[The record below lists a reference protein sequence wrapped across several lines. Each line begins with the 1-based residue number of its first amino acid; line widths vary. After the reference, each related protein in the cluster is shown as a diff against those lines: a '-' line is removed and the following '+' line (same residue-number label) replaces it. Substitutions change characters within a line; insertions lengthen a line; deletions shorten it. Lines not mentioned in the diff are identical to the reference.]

1 MNISFPA
8 AKGYSP
14 DRASGVNVLLGPT
27 NTGKTH
33 YAIERMLSYPSGM
46 IGLPLR
52 LLARE
57 VYNRAVQKA
66 GTAAVALI
74 TGEEKIKPESPRYW
88 ISTVEAMPRDLDL
101 AFVAVDEIQL
111 GADLDRGHIFTDRL
125 LHLRGREETLLIG
138 AATMHRAVRELL
150 PGARIFSRPRLS
162 RLSFAGD
169 RKMTR
174 LPRRSAIVAFSVE
187 DVYAIAEWIRRQC
200 GGAAVVLG
208 ALSPRTRNAQVDMY
222 QNGDVDYIVA
232 TDAIGMGLNL
242 DVDHI
247 AFAAARKF
255 DGWQHRRLTPA
266 EFGQIAGRAGRYLRD
281 GTFGT
286 TGRCVPFDAELV
298 EALEE
303 HRFDAVRML
312 QWRNTDV
319 DFSSIAGLAASLD
332 SLPQE
337 QGLVRAPLAEDQMV
351 LDIAS
356 RDEKVVRAAKSRAD
370 IARLWECC
378 QIPDYHKLSP
388 AAHAELVLSVFGFV
402 VRAGQIP
409 EHWFARHVAAQDRVE
424 GDLDTL
430 SARLAEIRTWT
441 FIANRSGWLRDPA
454 HWQNATRRVE
464 DKLSDALHERLA
476 QRFVDRRTSV
486 LMRRLRENAMLEA
499 EVTATGDV
507 LVEGQHVGQLNGF
520 RFTADPEAAGEA
532 AKALNAA
539 AQKALASEIEG
550 RAGRVSEAVDEAF
563 LLANDGLI
571 RWLGEPVGKVCAG
584 AHVLEP
590 RVAIL
595 ADEQLTGQALAM
607 VQRRLDAWL
616 AQHVVKLLGPL
627 ADLEKG
633 EGLDGIARGI
643 AFQAAESLGVLDR
656 PRVAD
661 AVKSLTQEARAALR
675 KFGVRF
681 GAYHLYLPNLIKPAP
696 RALAAQLYALK
707 HDGGNAIKGLDDVLH
722 LAASGRTSLAA
733 GKDVPRNLYRA
744 AGFQVCED
752 RAIRVDILER
762 LADLIR
768 PAVSY
773 RPGVSP
779 GAPPPGAADGDGFI
793 VTVAMTSLAGCS
805 GDSFA
810 SILRALGYV
819 REYRKGPAITV
830 ALVAAAVPLTP
841 RPAGLE
847 PTPEYGLDA
856 GPDTRAKEL
865 PAEPRAC
872 LGQSVETA
880 GVAVPRLDAIAD
892 AVASESAGPAA
903 LKDARQA
910 GASVVQT
917 SETSA
922 AEGSGPKISQE
933 PLPVEESLIEIWR
946 PLRHHHHSRRS
957 EARLHKR
964 HIERRESAPAAAGD
978 TATPETITQ
987 LAIPRDG
994 VPAESPGGEMA
1005 GKAALAEVQ
1014 TGSRRNAFQDRRKDG
1029 GKLGGGEQ
1037 RPHFGGHQGRKQG
1050 RAQNRSGTSERSEG
1064 RFGAREKR
1072 PSERPPD
1079 PDSPFAKL
1087 LVLKARLEEKNNQD
1101 S

>member
-8 AKGYSP
+8 TKVCP
-14 DRASGVNVLLGPT
+14 LDRARGVTVLLGPT

-33 YAIERMLSYPSGM
+33 YAIERMLSHSSGM

-57 VYNRAVQKA
+57 VYNRAVEKV

-88 ISTVEAMPRDLDL
+88 VSTVEAMPRGLDL

-111 GADLDRGHIFTDRL
+111 GADLDRGHVFTDRL
-125 LHLRGREETLLIG
+125 LHWRGRDETLLIG
-138 AATMHRAVRELL
+138 SATMHAAVRGLL

-169 RKMTR
+169 KKMTR

-187 DVYAIAEWIRRQC
+187 DVYAIAEWIRRQR

-266 EFGQIAGRAGRYLRD
+266 EFGQIAGRAGRHLRD

-286 TGRCVPFDAELV
+286 TGRCAPFDAGLV

-303 HRFDAVRML
+303 HRFDPVQML
-312 QWRNTDV
+312 QWRNTDL
-319 DFSSIAGLAASLD
+319 DFSSLAGLAASLD
-332 SLPQE
+332 ILPKG
-337 QGLVRAPLAEDQMV
+337 QGLIRAPLAEDQMV
-351 LDIAS
+351 LDVAC
-356 RDEKVVRAAKSRAD
+356 RDEQVVRAAKTRAD

-378 QIPDYHKLSP
+378 QIPDYRKLSP
-388 AAHAELVLSVFGFV
+388 AAHAELVLSVFGYV

-409 EHWFARHVAAQDRVE
+409 DDWFARHVAAQDRVD

-454 HWQNATRRVE
+454 HWQNAARRVE
-464 DKLSDALHERLA
+464 DRLSDALHERLA

-499 EVTATGDV
+499 EVTPKGDV
-507 LVEGQHVGQLNGF
+507 LVEGQHVGQLSGF
-520 RFTADPEAAGEA
+520 RFTADPAAAGEA

-550 RAGRVSEAVDEAF
+550 RAVRVSEAVDEAF
-563 LLANDGLI
+563 ILAYDGII
-571 RWLGEPVGKVCAG
+571 RWLGEPIGQICAG

-590 RVAIL
+590 RVSIL

-607 VQRRLDAWL
+607 VQRRLEVWL
-616 AQHVVKLLGPL
+616 AQHVAKLLGPL

-643 AFQAAESLGVLDR
+643 AFQTAESLGVLDR
-656 PRVAD
+656 ARVAD
-661 AVKSLTQEARAALR
+661 EVKSLSQDARAALR

-707 HDGGNAIKGLDDVLH
+707 HFSGDAVKGLDDVLH

-733 GKDVPRNLYRA
+733 GKDVQRNLYRA
-744 AGFQVCED
+744 AGFRVCED
-752 RAIRVDILER
+752 RAVRVDILER

-779 GAPPPGAADGDGFI
+779 GDPPPGAADGDGFV

-819 REYRKGPAITV
+819 SEHRKGPAITV
-830 ALVAAAVPLTP
+830 PLLAVAQPLAP
-841 RPAGLE
+841 HAAGLE
-847 PTPEYGLDA
+847 PTPECSVEA
-856 GPDTRAKEL
+856 GPNGHVTEQA
-865 PAEPRAC
+865 AEP
-872 LGQSVETA
+872 A
-880 GVAVPRLDAIAD
+880 GD
-892 AVASESAGPAA
+892 AVTRPAANPDAATSGLAGPAVLSGA
-903 LKDARQA
+903 SPA
-910 GASVVQT
+910 GASGAET
-917 SETSA
+917 SESGA
-922 AEGSGPKISQE
+922 AETGEAKCSPE
-933 PLPVEESLIEIWR
+933 PLTVEESLIEIWR
-946 PLRHHHHSRRS
+946 PHRPHHHARRL
-957 EARLHKR
+957 ETRTHKR
-964 HIERRESAPAAAGD
+964 HFERREGTPVACATATLETAVPMAVPNGTAAAE
-978 TATPETITQ
+978 P
-987 LAIPRDG
+987 
-994 VPAESPGGEMA
+994 PAGEGA
-1005 GKAALAEVQ
+1005 GKEALAEVRLQ
-1014 TGSRRNAFQDRRKDG
+1014 RNAIQDRRKEG
-1029 GKLGGGEQ
+1029 GERGGGEQ
-1037 RPHFGGHQGRKQG
+1037 RPRFGGQRGRKPAGEQHRG
-1050 RAQNRSGTSERSEG
+1050 GAGELRERGLS
-1064 RFGAREKR
+1064 AREKKLT
-1072 PSERPPD
+1072 ERPPD

-1087 LVLKARLEEKNNQD
+1087 LPLKARLEEKNNQD
-1101 S
+1101 R

>member
-8 AKGYSP
+8 AKSFSR
-14 DRASGVNVLLGPT
+14 DSSRGVTVLLGPT

-33 YAIERMLSYPSGM
+33 YAIERMLSYSSGM

-57 VYNRAVQKA
+57 VYNRAVEKA

-74 TGEEKIKPESPRYW
+74 TGEEKIKPDSPRYW
-88 ISTVEAMPRDLDL
+88 VSTVEAMPRDLDL

-111 GADLDRGHIFTDRL
+111 GADLDRGHVFTDRL
-125 LHLRGREETLLIG
+125 LHRRGREETLLIG
-138 AATMHRAVRELL
+138 AATMHRAVRDLL
-150 PGARIFSRPRLS
+150 PGARIFARPRLS

-169 RKMTR
+169 KKMTR

-187 DVYAIAEWIRRQC
+187 DVYAIAEWIRRRC

-266 EFGQIAGRAGRYLRD
+266 EFGQIAGRAGRHLRD

-286 TGRCVPFDAELV
+286 TGRCAPFDAELV
-298 EALEE
+298 EALED
-303 HRFDAVRML
+303 HRFEAVRML
-312 QWRNTDV
+312 QWRNATL

-332 SLPQE
+332 TLPKE
-337 QGLVRAPLAEDQMV
+337 QGLIRAPLAEDQMV

-378 QIPDYHKLSP
+378 QVPDYRKLSP
-388 AAHAELVLSVFGFV
+388 AAHADLVLSVFGFV

-409 EHWFARHVAAQDRVE
+409 DDWFARHVAAQDRVD
-424 GDLDTL
+424 GDLATL
-430 SARLAEIRTWT
+430 SARLAAIRTWT

-454 HWQNATRRVE
+454 HWQNAARRVE

-499 EVTATGDV
+499 EVTPSGDV

-520 RFTADPEAAGEA
+520 CFTADPEAAGEA

-563 LLANDGLI
+563 LLANDGI
-571 RWLGEPVGKVCAG
+571 VRWLGEPIGKICAG

-590 RVAIL
+590 RVSIL
-595 ADEQLTGQALAM
+595 ADEQLTGQPLAM
-607 VQRRLDAWL
+607 VPRRLAFWL
-616 AQHVVKLLGPL
+616 VPNVAKPLRPL

-643 AFQAAESLGVLDR
+643 AFHAAESLGVLDR
-656 PRVAD
+656 ARVAD
-661 AVKSLTQEARAALR
+661 EVKNLSQDARAALR
-675 KFGVRF
+675 KFGGRF

-696 RALAAQLYALK
+696 RALAAQLYGLK
-707 HDGGNAIKGLDDVLH
+707 HGGAVKGLDDVLH

-733 GKDVPRNLYRA
+733 GKDVQRNLYRA
-744 AGFQVCED
+744 AGFRVCED
-752 RAIRVDILER
+752 RPVRVDILER

-773 RPGVSP
+773 RPGVTP
-779 GAPPPGAADGDGFI
+779 GD
-793 VTVAMTSLAGCS
+793 
-805 GDSFA
+805 
-810 SILRALGYV
+810 
-819 REYRKGPAITV
+819 
-830 ALVAAAVPLTP
+830 
-841 RPAGLE
+841 
-847 PTPEYGLDA
+847 
-856 GPDTRAKEL
+856 
-865 PAEPRAC
+865 
-872 LGQSVETA
+872 
-880 GVAVPRLDAIAD
+880 
-892 AVASESAGPAA
+892 
-903 LKDARQA
+903 
-910 GASVVQT
+910 
-917 SETSA
+917 
-922 AEGSGPKISQE
+922 
-933 PLPVEESLIEIWR
+933 
-946 PLRHHHHSRRS
+946 
-957 EARLHKR
+957 
-964 HIERRESAPAAAGD
+964 
-978 TATPETITQ
+978 
-987 LAIPRDG
+987 
-994 VPAESPGGEMA
+994 
-1005 GKAALAEVQ
+1005 
-1014 TGSRRNAFQDRRKDG
+1014 
-1029 GKLGGGEQ
+1029 
-1037 RPHFGGHQGRKQG
+1037 
-1050 RAQNRSGTSERSEG
+1050 
-1064 RFGAREKR
+1064 
-1072 PSERPPD
+1072 
-1079 PDSPFAKL
+1079 
-1087 LVLKARLEEKNNQD
+1087 
-1101 S
+1101 

>member
-8 AKGYSP
+8 AKATSP
-14 DRASGVNVLLGPT
+14 RRASVVNVLLGPT

-33 YAIERMLSYPSGM
+33 YAIERMLSYSSGM

-57 VYNRAVQKA
+57 VYNRAVEKA
-66 GTAAVALI
+66 GAAAVALI
-74 TGEEKIKPESPRYW
+74 TGEEKIKPESPRYFV
-88 ISTVEAMPRDLDL
+88 STVEAMPRDLDL

-111 GADLDRGHIFTDRL
+111 GADLDRGHVFTDRL
-125 LHLRGREETLLIG
+125 LHWRGRQETLLIG
-138 AATMHRAVRELL
+138 ATTMHRAVRDLL
-150 PGARIFSRPRLS
+150 PGARVFARPRLS

-169 RKMTR
+169 KKINR

-187 DVYAIAEWIRRQC
+187 DVYAIAEWIRRQR

-208 ALSPRTRNAQVDMY
+208 ALSPRTRNAQVGMY

-255 DGWQHRRLTPA
+255 DGWQHRRLSPA
-266 EFGQIAGRAGRYLRD
+266 EFGQIAGRAGRHLRD

-286 TGRCVPFDAELV
+286 TGRCAPFDAELV

-303 HRFDAVRML
+303 HRFEAVQQL
-312 QWRNTDV
+312 QWRNTDL

-332 SLPQE
+332 ALPKE
-337 QGLVRAPLAEDQMV
+337 QGLTRAPLAEDQMA

-356 RDEKVVRAAKSRAD
+356 RDEQAVRAAKSRAD

-378 QIPDYHKLSP
+378 QIPDYRKLSP

-409 EHWFARHVAAQDRVE
+409 DDWFARHVAAQDRVD

-454 HWQNATRRVE
+454 HWQNAARQVE
-464 DKLSDALHERLA
+464 DRLSDALHERLA
-476 QRFVDRRTSV
+476 QRFVDRRTGV

-499 EVTATGDV
+499 EVTPSGDV

-539 AQKALASEIEG
+539 AQKALASEIDG

-563 LLANDGLI
+563 LVANDGII
-571 RWLGEPVGKVCAG
+571 RWLGEPIGKIAAG

-590 RVAIL
+590 RVTIL
-595 ADEQLTGQALAM
+595 ADEQLAGQALET
-607 VQRRLDAWL
+607 VQRRLDLWL
-616 AQHVVKLLGPL
+616 AQHVKKLLGPL

-633 EGLDGIARGI
+633 EGLDGIARGV
-643 AFQAAESLGVLDR
+643 AFQVAESLGVLDR
-656 PRVAD
+656 ARVAHE
-661 AVKSLTQEARAALR
+661 VKSLSQDARAVLR

-681 GAYHLYLPNLIKPAP
+681 GAYHLYLPNLIKPAA

-707 HDGGNAIKGLDDVLH
+707 HGGGDTVKGLDEVLH

-733 GKDVPRNLYRA
+733 SKDVQRNLYRA
-744 AGFQVCED
+744 AGFRVCED
-752 RAIRVDILER
+752 RAVRVDILER

-779 GAPPPGAADGDGFI
+779 GDPPAGAADGDGFV
-793 VTVAMTSLAGCS
+793 VTVSMTSLAGCS
-805 GDSFA
+805 GGSFA

-819 REYRKGPAITV
+819 SEHRKGPAIT
-830 ALVAAAVPLTP
+830 ADLRAAVGPLAP
-841 RPAGLE
+841 RGAGLE
-847 PTPEYGLDA
+847 PTPQCGLDTE
-856 GPDTRAKEL
+856 P
-865 PAEPRAC
+865 PAEQSAC
-872 LGQSVETA
+872 TGQSVEPPGGALPGLYPISDT
-880 GVAVPRLDAIAD
+880 VDLDPPCPAAPPDARPAD
-892 AVASESAGPAA
+892 AS
-903 LKDARQA
+903 
-910 GASVVQT
+910 GAET
-917 SETSA
+917 SETGATEADGAKVS
-922 AEGSGPKISQE
+922 PE
-933 PLPVEESLIEIWR
+933 PLPVEAPLIEIWR
-946 PLRHHHHSRRS
+946 PHRQHHHARRP
-957 EARLHKR
+957 EPRMHKR
-964 HIERRESAPAAAGD
+964 HVPRREGAPAGADDIATRETSAPLANRNGVAAQS
-978 TATPETITQ
+978 P
-987 LAIPRDG
+987 DG
-994 VPAESPGGEMA
+994 GGA
-1005 GKAALAEVQ
+1005 GKAALADARSE
-1014 TGSRRNAFQDRRKDG
+1014 SRPNAPQERRKDSG
-1029 GKLGGGEQ
+1029 ARGGEQ
-1037 RPHFGGHQGRKQG
+1037 RPRFRAHRGQIKGGE
-1050 RAQNRSGTSERSEG
+1050 QNRGGAGERREI
-1064 RFGAREKR
+1064 RFG
-1072 PSERPPD
+1072 PSDKKTNERPPD

-1087 LVLKARLEEKNNQD
+1087 LALKARLEEKTHQEKED

>member
-8 AKGYSP
+8 AKANSP
-14 DRASGVNVLLGPT
+14 ERARGVNVLLGPT

-33 YAIERMLSYPSGM
+33 YAIERMLSYSSGM

-57 VYNRAVQKA
+57 VYNRAVEKA

-88 ISTVEAMPRDLDL
+88 VSTVEAMPRDLDL

-111 GADLDRGHIFTDRL
+111 GADLDRGHVFTDRL
-125 LHLRGREETLLIG
+125 LHRRGREETLLIG
-138 AATMHRAVRELL
+138 AATMHRAVRDLL
-150 PGARIFSRPRLS
+150 PGARIFARPRLS
-162 RLSFAGD
+162 KLSFAGD
-169 RKMTR
+169 KKMTR

-266 EFGQIAGRAGRYLRD
+266 EFGQIAGRAGRHLRD

-286 TGRCVPFDAELV
+286 TGRCAPFDAELV
-298 EALEE
+298 DALEE

-312 QWRNTDV
+312 QWRNSDL

-332 SLPQE
+332 TLPKE
-337 QGLVRAPLAEDQMV
+337 QGLIRAPLAEDQMV

-378 QIPDYHKLSP
+378 QIPDYRKLSP

-409 EHWFARHVAAQDRVE
+409 DDWFARHVAAQDRVD

-454 HWQNATRRVE
+454 HWQNAARRVE
-464 DKLSDALHERLA
+464 DRLSDALHERLA

-499 EVTATGDV
+499 EVTPSGDV

-563 LLANDGLI
+563 VLANDGII
-571 RWLGEPVGKVCAG
+571 RWLGEPIGKICAG

-590 RVAIL
+590 RVSIL

-607 VQRRLDAWL
+607 VQRRLDLWL
-616 AQHVVKLLGPL
+616 AQHVAKLLGPL

-643 AFQAAESLGVLDR
+643 AFHAAESLGVLDR
-656 PRVAD
+656 ARVAD
-661 AVKSLTQEARAALR
+661 EVKNLSQDARAALR
-675 KFGVRF
+675 KFGIRF

-707 HDGGNAIKGLDDVLH
+707 HGGGDAVKGLDDVLH

-733 GKDVPRNLYRA
+733 GKDIQKNLYRA
-744 AGFQVCED
+744 AGFRVCED
-752 RAIRVDILER
+752 RAVRVDILER

-779 GAPPPGAADGDGFI
+779 GDPPPGAADGDGFV

-819 REYRKGPAITV
+819 PEHRKGPAITV
-830 ALVAAAVPLTP
+830 AL
-841 RPAGLE
+841 RRRG
-847 PTPEYGLDA
+847 
-856 GPDTRAKEL
+856 R
-865 PAEPRAC
+865 
-872 LGQSVETA
+872 TA
-880 GVAVPRLDAIAD
+880 G
-892 AVASESAGPAA
+892 AA
-903 LKDARQA
+903 R
-910 GASVVQT
+910 
-917 SETSA
+917 
-922 AEGSGPKISQE
+922 
-933 PLPVEESLIEIWR
+933 
-946 PLRHHHHSRRS
+946 
-957 EARLHKR
+957 
-964 HIERRESAPAAAGD
+964 
-978 TATPETITQ
+978 
-987 LAIPRDG
+987 
-994 VPAESPGGEMA
+994 
-1005 GKAALAEVQ
+1005 
-1014 TGSRRNAFQDRRKDG
+1014 
-1029 GKLGGGEQ
+1029 
-1037 RPHFGGHQGRKQG
+1037 GR
-1050 RAQNRSGTSERSEG
+1050 T
-1064 RFGAREKR
+1064 
-1072 PSERPPD
+1072 
-1079 PDSPFAKL
+1079 
-1087 LVLKARLEEKNNQD
+1087 
-1101 S
+1101 